1 MTMNE
6 FVHHLLDSNHYLYNC
21 NLQRDIE
28 NNIGEIEIPEFTM
41 EHINN
46 IDKKYMRRAHGPTV
60 DKAHACKIYNYNI
73 NDIEFQEQDRYSDDE
88 IVKKMSDSFEL
99 NELYIEHVD
108 NMVKL
113 QDKMNEYISI
123 TEKTNK
129 LQIYFQDI
137 IPIIQN
143 DEDNLK
149 TVLNLLSNT
158 N

>member
-1 MTMNE
+1 MNE
-6 FVHHLLDSNHYLYNC
+6 RLHHLLDSNYYLYNC
-21 NLQRDIE
+21 NLQCDIE

-46 IDKKYMRRAHGPTV
+46 IDKEYMHRAHGPAV
-60 DKAHACKIYNYNI
+60 GKDHAYKLNY
-73 NDIEFQEQDRYSDDE
+73 IEFHEQDGCSDEE

-99 NELYIEHVD
+99 NELYIEHID

-113 QDKMNEYISI
+113 QDKMNEYINI
-123 TEKTNK
+123 TEKTK
-129 LQIYFQDI
+129 KIRMYFQDI
-137 IPIIQN
+137 IPAIQN

-149 TVLNLLSNT
+149 TVLNILSNT